1 MIGFAEA
8 VWIRLNWSVPLEA
21 LASSCRKFLSPRSKV
36 RSAHKETVLQF
47 PSLSVTFSLGMLIPV
62 PSQPLSESCSPIYS
76 WQDKGNQRRGEDA
89 TSRRMLHSASLS
101 LSSYSLQLKTLSWF
115 SFHFTLI
122 ITVGKSVC
130 HLDGDTWNGS
140 PHGKAHAFSGCNSEP
155 FPNFSVRNAHLLRS
169 YMMWW
174 SLNAYLILWNSI
186 KLGRVIDFSI
196 FFFSIIMKK
205 LKSRGCCRSQ
215 KLHGCS
221 INLDLLPE
229 QRQTILKLGKM
240 SIHGPSSKGI
250 TVSFSTERFQHVS
263 RKRTKR
269 LNGSVESKFCT
280 LGDFCPLL
288 DVWSSAPFS
297 HL

>member
-1 MIGFAEA
+1 
-8 VWIRLNWSVPLEA
+8 
-21 LASSCRKFLSPRSKV
+21 
-36 RSAHKETVLQF
+36 
-47 PSLSVTFSLGMLIPV
+47 
-62 PSQPLSESCSPIYS
+62 
-76 WQDKGNQRRGEDA
+76 
-89 TSRRMLHSASLS
+89 
-101 LSSYSLQLKTLSWF
+101 
-115 SFHFTLI
+115 
-122 ITVGKSVC
+122 
-130 HLDGDTWNGS
+130 
-140 PHGKAHAFSGCNSEP
+140 
-155 FPNFSVRNAHLLRS
+155 
-169 YMMWW
+169 MMWW
-174 SLNAYLILWNSI
+174 SLNAYHTCLILWNSI
-186 KLGRVIDFSI
+186 KLGRVIDFSV

-240 SIHGPSSKGI
+240 SIHGPSNKGI

-297 HL
+297 HLQRKPDFSKINFAEIHWNFSESQFYFEIPLFKELNLIS